1 MSGKAVEIAWKMAE
15 LAREL
20 NYATLP
26 HEGAPGLTGPSDV
39 YDVAG
44 ALKTMAQRLP
54 QACQQTS
61 RWLDEQEAAG
71 RVSHAKGVNPLADV
85 TEVRAGFELG
95 ESAAGELE
103 RAMTVAHN
111 ASTWLKGPEQ

>member
-1 MSGKAVEIAWKMAE
+1 MTRSAAEIAQQMAE

-26 HEGAPGLTGPSDV
+26 HDGYPGLREPSDV
-39 YDVAG
+39 YDVAA

-61 RWLDEQEAAG
+61 RWLGEQEAAG
-71 RVSHAKGVNPLADV
+71 RIAHAQGRDPHNAVIDTRL
-85 TEVRAGFELG
+85 GFE
-95 ESAAGELE
+95 EAQSAADALE
-103 RAMTVAHN
+103 RAMTISHN
-111 ASTWLKGPEQ
+111 SSTWLKGAGQ

>member
-1 MSGKAVEIAWKMAE
+1 MSRTASEIAWQMAD

-26 HEGAPGLTGPSDV
+26 HEGAPGLKEISDV

-61 RWLDEQEAAG
+61 LWLGQQQAAG
-71 RVSHAKGVNPLADV
+71 HVVHARGDDPQPFV
-85 TEVRAGFELG
+85 TDVRAGFE
-95 ESAAGELE
+95 EAQSAADALE

-111 ASTWLKGPEQ
+111 SSTWLKGAQS